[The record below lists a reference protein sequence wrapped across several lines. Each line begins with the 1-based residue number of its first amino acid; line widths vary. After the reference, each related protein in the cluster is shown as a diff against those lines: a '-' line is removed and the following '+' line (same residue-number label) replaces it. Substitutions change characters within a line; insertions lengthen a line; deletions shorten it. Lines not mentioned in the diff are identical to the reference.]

1 MEWREDYGHGRVS
14 AVIEVRARY
23 GDIGCDIK
31 ISEDL
36 GGLCVVGGG
45 FERTDTHAD
54 VGWKNWYEG
63 VGGRWVGALSD
74 MVGVGGYLVV
84 V

>member
-1 MEWREDYGHGRVS
+1 MSQRQNVERREDYGHERVS
-14 AVIEVRARY
+14 AVIEMRARY

-45 FERTDTHAD
+45 FGETSTHAGVD
-54 VGWKNWYEG
+54 WKNLVRG
-63 VGGRWVGALSD
+63 SGRLVGGGI
-74 MVGVGGYLVV
+74 
-84 V
+84 

>member
-1 MEWREDYGHGRVS
+1 M
-14 AVIEVRARY
+14 IEMRARY

-45 FERTDTHAD
+45 FGGTGTHVDA
-54 VGWKNWYEG
+54 GWKKLVRG
-63 VGGRWVGALSD
+63 SGRLVGGGIK
-74 MVGVGGYLVV
+74 
-84 V
+84 

>member
-1 MEWREDYGHGRVS
+1 MEWREDYGHERVS
-14 AVIEVRARY
+14 AVIEMRERY
-23 GDIGCDIK
+23 GDFGCDIK

-45 FERTDTHAD
+45 FGETSIHAG

-63 VGGRWVGALSD
+63 VGGWWVGAFSD
-74 MVGVGGYLVV
+74 LVGGGE
-84 V
+84 

>member
-1 MEWREDYGHGRVS
+1 MS
-14 AVIEVRARY
+14 AVIEMRARY

-45 FERTDTHAD
+45 FGETDTHAD
-54 VGWKNWYEG
+54 EVWKNWYEG
-63 VGGRWVGALSD
+63 VGGWWVGALSD
-74 MVGVGGYLVV
+74 MVEW
-84 V
+84 

>member
-1 MEWREDYGHGRVS
+1 MGWREDHGHERVS
-14 AVIEVRARY
+14 AVIEMRARY

-45 FERTDTHAD
+45 FGETDTHAD
-54 VGWKNWYEG
+54 VGWKNWCEG

-74 MVGVGGYLVV
+74 MVGVGG
-84 V
+84 

>member
-1 MEWREDYGHGRVS
+1 MS
-14 AVIEVRARY
+14 AVIEMRARY

-45 FERTDTHAD
+45 FGETNTHAG

-63 VGGRWVGALSD
+63 VGGWWVGALSD
-74 MVGVGGYLVV
+74 MV
-84 V
+84 

>member
-1 MEWREDYGHGRVS
+1 MEWREDYGHERVS
-14 AVIEVRARY
+14 AVIEMRARY

-45 FERTDTHAD
+45 FGETDTHAD
-54 VGWKNWYEG
+54 VGWENWSEG
-63 VGGRWVGALSD
+63 VGGWWVGALSD
-74 MVGVGGYLVV
+74 MVGWGE
-84 V
+84 

>member
-1 MEWREDYGHGRVS
+1 M
-14 AVIEVRARY
+14 RARY

-45 FERTDTHAD
+45 FGEIDTHAD
-54 VGWKNWYEG
+54 VAGKIGTREWEAGGWG
-63 VGGRWVGALSD
+63 H
-74 MVGVGGYLVV
+74 
-84 V
+84 